1 VTFLN
6 YLTNYSNKWAIT
18 AGLGGQ
24 EEGGVKHAF
33 PESLSEHLV
42 QLYVSLK
49 AVLRRVAG
57 TS

>member
-1 VTFLN
+1 VTVLN
-6 YLTNYSNKWAIT
+6 YSTNYSNKRVIT

-24 EEGGVKHAF
+24 EEGGVKQAF

-42 QLYVSLK
+42 QFYVSLQ
-49 AVLRRVAG
+49 AVLPRVAG